1 MCHATMISHTSCT
14 NRPQKQCTTNVNVQP
29 NLDQTVMVDSFP
41 GIHSY
46 CCVLDIVP
54 AQSSI
59 YFKTNID
66 IRMTYTRSVLTSIYV

>member
-1 MCHATMISHTSCT
+1 LSKP
-14 NRPQKQCTTNVNVQP
+14 NQKQCTTNVNGQP
-29 NLDQTVMVDSFP
+29 NLDQTVMIDSSS

-46 CCVLDIVP
+46 CCVIDIIP

-66 IRMTYTRSVLTSIYV
+66 ICMTCTRSVLTSIYV